1 MMVSN
6 QTDGRY
12 NNAQAKGEDK
22 QEGEFF
28 YFDLS
33 DEHHEKLLEKELK
46 EGHENPLGP
55 LEEVT
60 KVEY

>member
-1 MMVSN
+1 MSKH
-6 QTDGRY
+6 TDNR
-12 NNAQAKGEDK
+12 NNDRQSQEKDK

-33 DEHHEKLLEKELK
+33 DEHHEKLLEKELR
-46 EGHENPLGP
+46 EAHENPLGP